1 MIKVFHIAVR
11 EFLATVLTKG
21 FLFGILF
28 PPLMILIMS
37 IVMPLLMNKAAPR
50 VKGHVAV
57 IDATGDVAP
66 RLEKAFTEEAIRQRR
81 EKRNADVM
89 DSAGVPK
96 SVQQAGGA
104 AGAMGQAREQA
115 PSMTLKVLP
124 PDSDVEAAKAAI
136 RQDAA
141 SGSGGGKEVED
152 GGDPRLALV
161 VIPTGAVTAEAGKPY
176 GGFDLFVAPKLD
188 IEVRGDVEAQV
199 RDAIVDARIKAA
211 NMDIAA
217 VRSITQRPSAS
228 TKAITS
234 TGEKKGSEVAQLLIP
249 GAFMLL
255 LWISVFTCGQY
266 LLSST
271 IEEKS
276 NRVMEVL
283 LSAVSPMQLM
293 AGKIMGQMWV
303 GIVMLTLYGGAGIFG
318 LIAMAMLDFVDLTN
332 LIYLAVYFVIAFSL
346 IACLMAAVGSA
357 VNDVREAQ
365 SLLGPIMI
373 VLIIPMMLW
382 MPILRNPNSTFAQVA
397 SFVPP
402 ISPFV
407 MVLRVAGS
415 EKIPTWQIPAS
426 IAVGFISVGVFL
438 WAASKVFR
446 IGVLMYGKPP
456 NIATL
461 IKWIRMA

>member
-28 PPLMILIMS
+28 PPILIAIMS
-37 IVMPLLMNKAAPR
+37 ILMPLLMNKAAPK
-50 VKGHVAV
+50 VKGHVAI
-57 IDATGDVAP
+57 IDATGEVAP
-66 RLEKAFTEEAIRQRR
+66 RLERAFTEDAIRQRR
-81 EKRNADVM
+81 DKRQGAMLDE
-89 DSAGVPK
+89 AGVPK
-96 SVQQAGGA
+96 PVQQAA
-104 AGAMGQAREQA
+104 KSGQGEPA
-115 PSMTLKVLP
+115 PSLTLKVLP
-124 PDSDVEAAKAAI
+124 IGTDVEVAKAAI

-141 SGSGGGKEVED
+141 AGASGGKEADEVS
-152 GGDPRLALV
+152 DPRLALL
-161 VIPTGAVTAEAGKPY
+161 VIPLDAVAPQEGKRY
-176 GGFDLFVAPKLD
+176 AGFDMFVAPKLD

-199 RDAIVDARIKAA
+199 REAIVDARITAA
-211 NMDIAA
+211 NMNVES
-217 VRSITQRPSAS
+217 VRAITSRPEAT

-234 TGEKKGSEVAQLLIP
+234 TGEKKGSEIAQLLIP

-283 LSAVSPMQLM
+283 LSAVSPIQLM
-293 AGKIMGQMWV
+293 AGKILGQMCV
-303 GIVMLTLYGGAGIFG
+303 GIVMLTLYGSAGIFG
-318 LIAMAMLDFVDLTN
+318 LVAAAMLDFVDLSN
-332 LIYLAVYFVIAFSL
+332 LAYLAIYFVIAFSL

-357 VNDVREAQ
+357 VNDIREAQ

-426 IAVGFISVGVFL
+426 IVVGFISVGVFL
-438 WAASKVFR
+438 WAAAKVFR

-461 IKWIRMA
+461 IRWVRMA

>member
-1 MIKVFHIAVR
+1 VIKVFHVALR

-28 PPLMILIMS
+28 PPVMIAVMS
-37 IVMPLLMNKAAPR
+37 ILMPMLMNKAAPK
-50 VKGHVAV
+50 VHGHVAI
-57 IDATGDVAP
+57 IDATGEVAP
-66 RLEKAFTEEAIRQRR
+66 RLEKAFTEEAISKRR
-81 EKRNADVM
+81 EKRHSDMM
-89 DSAGVPK
+89 DDAGVPK
-96 SVQQAGGA
+96 QVQKASSMSGPPV
-104 AGAMGQAREQA
+104 EPA
-115 PSMTLKVLP
+115 PDLTLKTLP
-124 PDSDVEAAKAAI
+124 AGSDVEAAKAAI
-136 RQDAA
+136 RQDSAA
-141 SGSGGGKEVED
+141 TGGGKETSELA
-152 GGDPRLALV
+152 DPRLALV
-161 VIPTGAVTAEAGKPY
+161 VVPRSAVKPEDGKPY
-176 GGFDLFVAPKLD
+176 TGFDLFVAPKLD
-188 IEVRGDVEAQV
+188 IEVRADIESQV
-199 RDAIVDARIKAA
+199 KDAIVDARITAA
-211 NMDIAA
+211 NMNVEA
-217 VRSITQRPSAS
+217 VRAITARPEAA

-234 TGEKKGSEVAQLLIP
+234 TGEKKGNEAAQFLIP

-293 AGKIMGQMWV
+293 AGKILGQMCV

-318 LIAMAMLDFVDLTN
+318 LVAAAMLDFVDLSN
-332 LIYLAVYFVIAFSL
+332 LIYLAIYFVIAFSL

-426 IAVGFISVGVFL
+426 IIVGFISVGVFL
-438 WAASKVFR
+438 WAASKIFR

-456 NIATL
+456 NFPTL

>member
-28 PPLMILIMS
+28 PPIMIAIMS
-37 IVMPLLMNKAAPR
+37 ILMPLLMNKAAPR
-50 VKGHVAV
+50 VKGHVAI
-57 IDATGDVAP
+57 IDASGEVAP
-66 RLEKAFTEEAIRQRR
+66 RLERAFTEDAIRQRR
-81 EKRNADVM
+81 EKRQGEMLDG
-89 DSAGVPK
+89 AGVPK
-96 SVQQAGGA
+96 QVQDA
-104 AGAMGQAREQA
+104 AKSGQARQVEPA
-115 PSMTLKVLP
+115 PDLTLKVLP
-124 PDSDVEAAKAAI
+124 VGTDVDVAKAAI
-136 RQDAA
+136 RQDSAA
-141 SGSGGGKEVED
+141 GASGGKEAAEVP
-152 GGDPRLALV
+152 DPRLALV
-161 VIPTGAVTAEAGKPY
+161 VIPSSAVTPQEGKAY
-176 GGFDLFVAPKLD
+176 SGFEMFVAPKLD

-199 RDAIVDARIKAA
+199 REAIVNARIIAA
-211 NMDIAA
+211 NMN
-217 VRSITQRPSAS
+217 VESIRAITSRPEAT

-293 AGKIMGQMWV
+293 AGKILGQMCV
-303 GIVMLTLYGGAGIFG
+303 GIVMLTLYGSAGMFG
-318 LIAMAMLDFVDLTN
+318 LVAAAMLDFVDLSN
-332 LIYLAVYFVIAFSL
+332 LFYLAIYFVIAFSL

-357 VNDVREAQ
+357 VNDIREAQ

-426 IAVGFISVGVFL
+426 IIVGFISVGVFL

-461 IKWIRMA
+461 IKWVRMA

>member
-1 MIKVFHIAVR
+1 MIKVIHIAVR

-28 PPLMILIMS
+28 PPLMIVIMS
-37 IVMPLLMNKAAPR
+37 IVMPLLMNKASPR

-57 IDATGDVAP
+57 IDATGEVAP
-66 RLEKAFTEEAIRQRR
+66 RLEKAFTEDAISRRR
-81 EKRNADVM
+81 EKRNAEVM
-89 DSAGVPK
+89 DNAGVPK
-96 SVQQAGGA
+96 NVQNAGSA
-104 AGAMGQAREQA
+104 AGAMGPGQQ
-115 PSMTLKVLP
+115 PTPDMTLKVLP
-124 PDSDVEAAKAAI
+124 PESDVEAAKAAI

-141 SGSGGGKEVED
+141 AGGGKELEE

-161 VIPTGAVTAEAGKPY
+161 VIPATAVTPEAGKAY
-176 GGFDLFVAPKLD
+176 SGFDLFVAPKLD

-199 RDAIVDARIKAA
+199 REAIVDARIKAA
-211 NMDIAA
+211 NMDVA
-217 VRSITQRPSAS
+217 VVRAITQRPAAA

-293 AGKIMGQMWV
+293 AGKILGQMWV
-303 GIVMLTLYGGAGIFG
+303 GMVMLVLYGGAGG
-318 LIAMAMLDFVDLTN
+318 MALIGFAMADFVDWIN
-332 LIYLAVYFVIAFSL
+332 LVYLAIYFVIAFSL

-357 VNDVREAQ
+357 VNDIREAQ

-426 IAVGFISVGVFL
+426 IVVGFISVGGFL
-438 WAASKVFR
+438 WASAKVFR

-456 NIATL
+456 NIGTL

>member
-28 PPLMILIMS
+28 PPLMIAIMS
-37 IVMPLLMNKAAPR
+37 ILMPMLMNKAAPK
-50 VKGHVAV
+50 VKGHVAI
-57 IDATGDVAP
+57 IDATGEVAP
-66 RLEKAFTEEAIRQRR
+66 RLERAFTEDAIRQRR
-81 EKRNADVM
+81 EKRNAEMFDQ
-89 DSAGVPK
+89 SGVPK
-96 SVQQAGGA
+96 QVQKA
-104 AGAMGQAREQA
+104 AAANAAQTAEPA
-115 PSMTLKVLP
+115 PDLTLKTLP
-124 PDSDVEAAKAAI
+124 ADTDVEAAKAAI

-141 SGSGGGKEVED
+141 AGADGKVATD
-152 GGDPRLALV
+152 VADPRLALV
-161 VIPTGAVTAEAGKPY
+161 VIPRAAVTPETGKPY
-176 GGFDLFVAPKLD
+176 GGFDLFVTPKLD

-199 RDAIVDARIKAA
+199 RDAIVDARITAA
-211 NMDIAA
+211 KMDIQA
-217 VRSITQRPSAS
+217 VRAITNRPEAS

-283 LSAVSPMQLM
+283 LSAVSPIQLM
-293 AGKIMGQMWV
+293 AGKILGQMCV
-303 GIVMLTLYGGAGIFG
+303 GIVMLVLYGGAGIFG
-318 LIAMAMLDFVDLTN
+318 LVAAAMLDFIDLSN
-332 LIYLAVYFVIAFSL
+332 LIYLGIYFVIAFSL

-357 VNDVREAQ
+357 VNDIREAQ

-382 MPILRNPNSTFAQVA
+382 MPILRNPNSMFAQVA

-426 IAVGFISVGVFL
+426 IVVGFISVGVFL

-456 NIATL
+456 NIPTL

>member
-1 MIKVFHIAVR
+1 MIKIFHIAVR

-28 PPLMILIMS
+28 PPIMIAVMS
-37 IVMPLLMNKAAPR
+37 ILMPLLMNKAAPR
-50 VKGHVAV
+50 VKGHVAI
-57 IDATGDVAP
+57 IDATGEVAP
-66 RLEKAFTEEAIRQRR
+66 RLEKAFTEDAIRQRR
-81 EKRNADVM
+81 EKRQGEMLDE
-89 DSAGVPK
+89 AGVPK
-96 SVQQAGGA
+96 PVQQAA
-104 AGAMGQAREQA
+104 KSGQARQGEPA
-115 PSMTLKVLP
+115 PNLTLKVLP
-124 PDSDVEAAKAAI
+124 SGTDVEVAKAAI

-141 SGSGGGKEVED
+141 AGTSGGKEADEVS
-152 GGDPRLALV
+152 DPRLALV
-161 VIPTGAVTAEAGKPY
+161 VVPLTAVTPPEGKPY
-176 GGFDLFVAPKLD
+176 AGFEMFVAPKLD

-199 RDAIVDARIKAA
+199 REAIVDARITAA
-211 NMDIAA
+211 KMN
-217 VRSITQRPSAS
+217 VESIRAITRRPEAS

-283 LSAVSPMQLM
+283 LSAVSPIQLM
-293 AGKIMGQMWV
+293 AGKILGQMCV
-303 GIVMLTLYGGAGIFG
+303 GIVMLTLYGSAGIFG
-318 LIAMAMLDFVDLTN
+318 LVAAAMLDFVDLSN
-332 LIYLAVYFVIAFSL
+332 LIYLAIYFVIAFSL

-357 VNDVREAQ
+357 VNDIREAQ

-373 VLIIPMMLW
+373 ILIIPMMLW
-382 MPILRNPNSTFAQVA
+382 MPILRNPNSGFAQVA

-461 IKWIRMA
+461 IKWVRMA

>member
-1 MIKVFHIAVR
+1 MIKVFNVARR

-28 PPLMILIMS
+28 PPLMIGIMS
-37 IVMPLLMNKAAPR
+37 VLMPLLMNKAAPK
-50 VKGHVAV
+50 VMGHVAI
-57 IDATGDVAP
+57 IDASGQVAP
-66 RLEKAFTEEAIRQRR
+66 RLAEAFTEKALKDRR
-81 EKRNADVM
+81 EKRHADEM
-89 DSAGVPK
+89 PQIAKDLSKNSPAGAAA
-96 SVQQAGGA
+96 QGGGA
-104 AGAMGQAREQA
+104 
-115 PSMTLKVLP
+115 PDLTLKTLP
-124 PDSDVEAAKAAI
+124 PDTSDAKVEEAKAAI
-136 RQDAA
+136 RQNANA
-141 SGSGGGKEVED
+141 GKD
-152 GGDPRLALV
+152 DTPNADPRLALV
-161 VIPTGAVTAEAGKPY
+161 VVPKEAVEREPGKPY
-176 GGFDLFVAPKLD
+176 KGFDLFVAPKLD
-188 IEVRGDVEAQV
+188 IEVRSDIESQV
-199 RDAIVDARIKAA
+199 SDAIVDARISAAKMDAEAVKA
-211 NMDIAA
+211 
-217 VRSITQRPSAS
+217 ITRRPEAS

-234 TGEKKGSEVAQLLIP
+234 TGEKKGNEAAQFLIP

-283 LSAVSPMQLM
+283 LSAVSPIQLM
-293 AGKIMGQMWV
+293 AGKILGQMCV
-303 GIVMLTLYGGAGIFG
+303 GIVMLALYGGAGIFG
-318 LIAMAMLDFVDLTN
+318 LVAAAMLDFVDLSN
-332 LIYLAVYFVIAFSL
+332 LIYLAIYFVIAFSL

-357 VNDVREAQ
+357 VNDIREAQ

-426 IAVGFISVGVFL
+426 IVVGFIWVGVFL
-438 WAASKVFR
+438 WAAAKIFR

-456 NIATL
+456 NFGTL
-461 IKWIRMA
+461 IRWIRMA